1 MLVETFNQKIRKIE
15 GSLEK
20 IMYKFVDSRP
30 KKDNS
35 GEHRK
40 RGIARQAGRMVSGLQ
55 CNII

>member
-40 RGIARQAGRMVSGLQ
+40 RGIAR
-55 CNII
+55 